1 MRFFWSY
8 PSFIEGFPDKIFHV
22 HSVPSYKSNRNMS
35 LSCFDICTK
44 KSEITS
50 MEKTWE
56 DLIIEA
62 MRAYA
67 AGFPSVRAAA
77 DGLGMSYETFR
88 SWHDGIKSP
97 TIKNLSPYAKNLGLL
112 MPHNSGEDTRRLQ
125 RRIEF
130 LESDLEK
137 TKNEKTRLEGAVSML
152 EHLLEK
158 AQAKL
163 QEQARA
169 LPLPTTS
176 DLSTSDDNQKTLK
189 AV

>member
-1 MRFFWSY
+1 
-8 PSFIEGFPDKIFHV
+8 
-22 HSVPSYKSNRNMS
+22 
-35 LSCFDICTK
+35 
-44 KSEITS
+44 

-77 DGLGMSYETFR
+77 DSLGMSYETFR
-88 SWHDGIKSP
+88 TWHDGIKSP

-112 MPHNSGEDTRRLQ
+112 MSPSLGEDARRLH
-125 RRIEF
+125 RRIEV
-130 LESDLEK
+130 LESELEK
-137 TKNEKTRLEGAVSML
+137 TKNEKTKLEGAVAML

-158 AQAKL
+158 AHDQL
-163 QEQARA
+163 REQARD
-169 LPLPTTS
+169 LPSPKAS
-176 DLSTSDDNQKTLK
+176 DVSNSDDNQKTLK